1 MRSKDSRLNL
11 KPTVLSHIFSKD
23 VQAPSLLIGPIIYN
37 LTIQGLFCWRRKIN
51 ERAKCR
57 CSEYQASLI
66 RHVLTNSKDH
76 LLCLKRSTEKL
87 KRFYFMSVCP
97 FA

>member
-1 MRSKDSRLNL
+1 MKSKMQMF
-11 KPTVLSHIFSKD
+11 K
-23 VQAPSLLIGPIIYN
+23 
-37 LTIQGLFCWRRKIN
+37 
-51 ERAKCR
+51 
-57 CSEYQASLI
+57 YQASLI

-97 FA
+97 FCLSFMLGPKQCYCLNIPIWDR